1 MTSILADEVARFDGL
16 AARWWDRR
24 GPMAPLH
31 AMNPLRVGW
40 VDRRVRA
47 AWGGPVRLLD
57 MGCGAGLAA
66 EALARLGH
74 DVLGVDAGAEVIGAA
89 RAHAEGLDA
98 RLTYR
103 QVTAEALL
111 AEGAR
116 FTAVTALEVIEH
128 VADPQGFVTDLAG
141 LLEPG
146 GVLVLSTL
154 NRTRRSYVTAKLGA
168 EYVLRLLPVG
178 THDWRR
184 FVTPAELGTMLRA
197 AGLRVTAVAGMV
209 FDPLAGQWRESRDT
223 AINYIMAARKD

>member
-197 AGLRVTAVAGMV
+197 AGLRVTDVAGMV
-209 FDPLAGQWRESRDT
+209 FDPLARQWRESRDT
-223 AINYIMAARKD
+223 AINYIMAAHKD